1 MRVYLMR
8 MVECGIPRRT
18 AIKVYRD
25 FKARDKLPALKVWP
39 LIDEMMATLQVLQPR
54 LYNAVMQRL

>member
-25 FKARDKLPALKVWP
+25 FKARDKLPALKNYIERV
-39 LIDEMMATLQVLQPR
+39 EA
-54 LYNAVMQRL
+54 LYNG